1 MVLFDNG
8 RSLVFH
14 WGVLWYNSNMKTV
27 AFYTLG
33 CKVNKYDTEA
43 ISSLFKNFDYNVVPF
58 KEKADIYVINTCT
71 VTALS
76 ERKSRQMIRRAKKNN
91 TDAVVIVTGCYS
103 QASPHEITGIEG
115 VNLVI
120 GTNERSKIKEYLEK
134 LEKGNTVN
142 AEKAICSVG
151 NIANVRDFE
160 EMKLTFFSGRTRAFI
175 KIQEGCDRYCS
186 YCIIPYVRGR
196 PRSRKPDN
204 IVKEAE
210 LLSKSGFKEIV
221 VTGIHTASYGKE
233 FNGVSLTGI
242 LKELHNIKGIE
253 RIRLGSIEPYIINDE
268 FIDTVKGLKKIC
280 PQYHVSLQSGCNK
293 TLRRMNRRYTVDE
306 YRRSIEKLREKIKE
320 VAVTT
325 DVIIGFPGETDEE
338 FSESYEFFEK
348 MSFSKI
354 HVFKYSQREGTS
366 AYSFPGQV
374 NEQIKIQRSKMVL
387 ELSAKSMLKFNKSFE
402 GRTMKVL
409 FEQPVK
415 GKEDFI
421 EGYTSNYIKT
431 ISKGEESLCG
441 SIKEIMLERADRNF
455 MWGKML
461 HKSQDYINI

>member
-1 MVLFDNG
+1 MLKM
-8 RSLVFH
+8 R
-14 WGVLWYNSNMKTV
+14 VLWYNNGNMKTA

-33 CKVNKYDTEA
+33 CKVNQYDTEA
-43 ISSLFKNFDYNVVPF
+43 ISSIFKKCGYGFVPF
-58 KEKADIYVINTCT
+58 KEKADVYLINTCT

-91 TDAVVIVTGCYS
+91 PDALVIVTGCYS

-120 GTNERSKIKEYLEK
+120 GTNERSKIKDYLEK
-134 LEKGNTVN
+134 LEREN
-142 AEKAICSVG
+142 AIKTAEAICSVG
-151 NIANVRDFE
+151 NIAKIKDFE
-160 EMKLTFFSGRTRAFI
+160 EMNITSFSGRKTRAFL

-204 IVKEAE
+204 VIKEAE
-210 LLSKSGFKEIV
+210 LLSKSGFREIV

-233 FNGVSLTGI
+233 YNGVSLTGI

-268 FIDTVKGLKKIC
+268 FIDTVKGLEKIC
-280 PQYHVSLQSGCNK
+280 PQLHLSLQSGCNE

-306 YRRSIEKLREKIKE
+306 YRGSTEKLREKIKD
-320 VAVTT
+320 VAITT
-325 DVIIGFPGETDEE
+325 DVIVGFPGETDDEFNKSYKFLEE
-338 FSESYEFFEK
+338 I
-348 MSFSKI
+348 SFPRI

-366 AYSFPGQV
+366 AYLFPGQV
-374 NEQIKIQRSKMVL
+374 SEQVKAHRSKMVL

-402 GRTMKVL
+402 GRTVKVL
-409 FEQPVK
+409 FEQSVK
-415 GKEDFI
+415 GKEGFI

-431 ISKGEESLCG
+431 ISKGDESLCG
-441 SIKEIMLERADRNF
+441 SIKEVKLERADRNF

-461 HKSQDYINI
+461 HKSQNYINI